1 MNTYPLP
8 QDKEMT
14 LIEHL
19 SELRSRLLK
28 SLVALAVCTLLC
40 WGFIDSIIG
49 FLTAPASNLYYMR
62 PAEAFFIYLKVAL
75 QPGCCWRRRCF
86 FTSCGPF

>member
-1 MNTYPLP
+1 
-8 QDKEMT
+8 MT

-49 FLTAPASNLYYMR
+49 FLTAPW
-62 PAEAFFIYLKVAL
+62 PAIILLAA
-75 QPGCCWRRRCF
+75 C
-86 FTSCGPF
+86 

>member
-49 FLTAPASNLYYMR
+49 FLTAPASNL
-62 PAEAFFIYLKVAL
+62 
-75 QPGCCWRRRCF
+75 
-86 FTSCGPF
+86 

>member
-1 MNTYPLP
+1 
-8 QDKEMT
+8 MT

-40 WGFIDSIIG
+40 WGFIDSSGQQFI
-49 FLTAPASNLYYMR
+49 LYAP
-62 PAEAFFIYLKVAL
+62 
-75 QPGCCWRRRCF
+75 C
-86 FTSCGPF
+86 